1 MDTTIQAKKSPV
13 ALLIFQ
19 CIMKFVHLHVH
30 SHYSL
35 LDGLPKPAELV
46 AKAKELGMDAVA
58 LTDHGSMYGIIEF
71 YKHAKKQGIKP
82 IIGAELYVAPRRM
95 QDKQAGID
103 DKRFHLTLLAETN
116 AGYKN
121 LIKLVTATNL
131 EGFYYKPRVD
141 KETLATHHE
150 GIIALSGCLSG
161 EIPRAIAGQNFEHAE
176 ELIRVYKEIFG
187 PEHFYLELAHHPNIK
202 LQDAVNKKLIEYAER
217 FGLELVAT
225 CDVHYLNKDDA
236 KAQDTLMAVQTGAK
250 LGEGDR
256 LSLAQS
262 DFSFKSTE
270 EMYATFPYPKSAL
283 ANTQA
288 IADRCAVDIELGK
301 IQLPHF
307 DVPHGETQDS
317 YLRKLCMEYM
327 PNRYKEATQ
336 EVLDRL
342 DYELSVIITTGFA
355 SYFLIVQDFVNWA
368 KSHGVVVGPGR
379 GSAAGSIVSYILNIT
394 NVDPIKYDLIFERFL
409 NPERISMPDIDI
421 DFADTGRDKV
431 LEYVAAKYGS
441 DHVGQIITFG
451 TMAARAAVRDTG
463 RALGVAYG
471 FCDTLAKLIP
481 FGSTLTDALAS
492 TAELKT
498 LYDTNADAKLVL
510 DMAKKLEGVSRHAS
524 VHACGVVVSK
534 DPLAEIVPLQYATRS
549 QEDTGEQNGAKQIV
563 TQYEM
568 HAIEDLGLLKMDFL
582 GLKNL
587 SIMENT
593 INLIEALHGKRVL
606 LDKIPLDDKKTYK
619 LLQEARTTGVFQ
631 LESSGMKRYLKEL
644 VPTIFEDIVA
654 MVSLFRPGPMEL
666 IPEFIARKH
675 GRSPITYLHPT
686 MEKILK
692 NTYGIIIYQEQ
703 LMQIANTLAGLTLPQ
718 GYILIKAVGKK
729 IKSLLDEQREK
740 MIMGMTA
747 NGVAQKTAEKI
758 WDFIEPFAR
767 YGFNRSHAVC
777 YALIGYQTA
786 FLKAHF
792 PAEFLAAL
800 MTSDLADIERVA
812 FLVQEAKTM
821 GIEVLPPAINKSK
834 KIFTVVSDKEI
845 RFGLVAV
852 KNVGDNFTEAIIAA
866 RGDTPFASIEDF
878 IARTRHKDL
887 NKKSFE
893 ALIKCGAMDEMGER
907 NQLLANLEMLLEYA
921 RETQK
926 NADSPQIG
934 LFADSDVAMS
944 SVTLKEAAPA
954 TRKQKLAWEK
964 ELLGLYVSDH
974 PLADYQ
980 EQLEKYAT
988 PIRDITSNIL
998 GKTVKIGGILS
1009 NLKKIVT
1016 KKGDPMAFA
1025 NLSDMTGTIEV
1036 VIFPETLQ
1044 KTNGIWQEDAIVA
1057 VSGKV
1062 DMRDGAYKLIVSTA
1076 KALV

>member
-1 MDTTIQAKKSPV
+1 
-13 ALLIFQ
+13 
-19 CIMKFVHLHVH
+19 MKFVHLHVH

-35 LDGLPKPAELV
+35 LDGLPKPVELV
-46 AKAKELGMDAVA
+46 VKAKGLGMDAVA

-71 YKHAKKQGIKP
+71 YKHAKKQGVKP
-82 IIGAELYVAPRRM
+82 IIGAELYVAARRM

-103 DKRFHLTLLAETN
+103 DKRFHITLLAETN

-121 LIKLVTATNL
+121 LIKLVTAANL
-131 EGFYYKPRVD
+131 EGFYYKPRID
-141 KETLATHHE
+141 KETLAKYRE
-150 GIIALSGCLSG
+150 GIIALSGCLGG
-161 EIPRAIAGQNFEHAE
+161 EIPRAIAGQNFGLAE
-176 ELIRVYKEIFG
+176 ELVRTYKEIFD

-217 FGLELVAT
+217 FGLECVAT

-256 LSLAQS
+256 ISRAQR
-262 DFSFKSTE
+262 DFSFKSAE
-270 EMYATFPYPKSAL
+270 EMYASFPYPKSAL
-283 ANTQA
+283 ENTQV
-288 IADRCAVDIELGK
+288 IADRCTVDIELGK

-307 DVPHGETQDS
+307 EVPKGETQDS
-317 YLRKLCMEYM
+317 YLRKLCMEYL
-327 PNRYKEATQ
+327 PNRYQEATK

-342 DYELSVIITTGFA
+342 DYELSVIIKTGFA

-379 GSAAGSIVSYILNIT
+379 GSAAGSIVSYVLNIT

-409 NPERISMPDIDI
+409 NPERISLPDIDI
-421 DFADTGRDKV
+421 DFADTGRDRV
-431 LEYVAAKYGS
+431 LEYVTAKYGS

-463 RALGVAYG
+463 RALGIAYG

-481 FGSTLTDALAS
+481 FGSSLTDALAS

-498 LYDTNADAKLVL
+498 LYDTNEDARLIL

-534 DPLAEIVPLQYATRS
+534 DPLAEIVPLQYATRA
-549 QEDTGEQNGAKQIV
+549 QEDNGESNGVKQIV

-587 SIMENT
+587 SIIENA
-593 INLIEALHGKRVL
+593 INLIEARHGKRVN

-619 LLQEARTTGVFQ
+619 LFQEARTTGVFQ
-631 LESSGMKRYLKEL
+631 LESAGMKRYLKEL
-644 VPTIFEDIVA
+644 VPTEFEDIIA
-654 MVSLFRPGPMEL
+654 MVALFRPGPMEL
-666 IPEFIARKH
+666 IPKFITRKH
-675 GRSPITYLHPT
+675 GREPIEYIYPA
-686 MEKILK
+686 MGKILK
-692 NTYGIIIYQEQ
+692 NTYGIMIYQEQ
-703 LMQIANTLAGLTLPQ
+703 VMEIAKEMAGFTLPQ
-718 GYILIKAVGKK
+718 ADTLRKAIGKK
-729 IKSLLDEQREK
+729 IKSLLEEQK
-740 MIMGMTA
+740 SKLISGMIA
-747 NGVAQKTAEKI
+747 NGISEKI
-758 WDFIEPFAR
+758 ANEIWKLIEPFDR

-852 KNVGDNFTEAIIAA
+852 KNVGENFTEAIIAS
-866 RGDTPFASIEDF
+866 RGDTPFVSIEDF
-878 IARTRHKDL
+878 IERTRHKDL

-893 ALIKCGAMDEMGER
+893 ALIKCGAMDDMGER

-926 NADSPQIG
+926 NADSSQMG
-934 LFADSDVAMS
+934 LFGGSDVIMS
-944 SVTLKEAAPA
+944 SVTLKSAEPA

-980 EQLEKYAT
+980 EQLAKYAM
-988 PIRDITSNIL
+988 PIHDITSNIL

-1009 NLKKIVT
+1009 SMKKIVT

-1025 NLSDMTGTIEV
+1025 NLQDMTDTIEL

-1044 KTNGIWQEDAIVA
+1044 KTNGIWQDDAIVV

-1076 KALV
+1076 KALQ

>member
-1 MDTTIQAKKSPV
+1 
-13 ALLIFQ
+13 
-19 CIMKFVHLHVH
+19 MKFIHLHVH

-35 LDGLPKPAELV
+35 LDGLPKPAAIVL
-46 AKAKELGMDAVA
+46 KAKELGMDAVA

-71 YKHAKKQGIKP
+71 YKQAKKQGIKP

-116 AGYKN
+116 IGYKN
-121 LIKLVTATNL
+121 LIKLVTTANL
-131 EGFYYKPRVD
+131 EGFYYKPRLD
-141 KETLATHHE
+141 KEALAKHHE

-161 EIPRAIAGQNFEHAE
+161 EIPRAIAGQNFELAE
-176 ELIRVYKEIFG
+176 ELVSTYKEIFG
-187 PEHFYLELAHHPNIK
+187 PQHFYLELAHHPNIK
-202 LQDAVNKKLIEYAER
+202 LQDTINKKLIEYAER

-225 CDVHYLNKDDA
+225 CDVHYLDKDDA

-256 LSLAQS
+256 ISLAQD
-262 DFSFKSTE
+262 DFSFKSAE
-270 EMYATFPYPKSAL
+270 DMYATFPYPKSAL
-283 ANTQA
+283 ENTQK
-288 IADRCAVDIELGK
+288 IADRCNVEIELGN

-307 DVPHGETQDS
+307 TVPEGETQDS
-317 YLRKLCMEYM
+317 YLRNLCMEYL
-327 PNRYKEATQ
+327 PNRYQNPTK

-368 KSHGVVVGPGR
+368 KAHNVVVGPGR

-463 RALGVAYG
+463 RALGITYSL
-471 FCDTLAKLIP
+471 CDTLAKLVP
-481 FGSTLTDALAS
+481 FGSTLQEALDS
-492 TAELKT
+492 TAELRT
-498 LYDTNADAKLVL
+498 LYDTNTDARLIL
-510 DMAKKLEGVSRHAS
+510 DMARKLEGVSRHAS

-534 DPLAEIVPLQYATRS
+534 DPLAEIVPLQYATRA
-549 QEDTGEQNGAKQIV
+549 QEDDDQANGTKQIV

-587 SIMENT
+587 SIIENAIT
-593 INLIEALHGKRVL
+593 IIEARHGKRVN

-619 LLQEARTTGVFQ
+619 LFQEARTTGVFQ
-631 LESSGMKRYLKEL
+631 LESAGMKRYLKEL
-644 VPTIFEDIVA
+644 VPTEFEDIVA
-654 MVSLFRPGPMEL
+654 MVALFRPGPMEL
-666 IPEFIARKH
+666 IPKFIARKH
-675 GRSPITYLHPT
+675 GREPIEHIYPA
-686 MEKILK
+686 MGRILK
-692 NTYGIIIYQEQ
+692 NTYGIMIYQEQ
-703 LMQIANTLAGLTLPQ
+703 VMEIAKEMAGFTLPQ
-718 GYILIKAVGKK
+718 ADTLRKAIGKK
-729 IKSLLDEQREK
+729 IKSLLEEQRSK
-740 MIMGMTA
+740 LISGMIA
-747 NGVAQKTAEKI
+747 NGISEKVAQEI
-758 WDFIEPFAR
+758 WKLIEPFDR

-792 PAEFLAAL
+792 PAEFMAAL

-821 GIEVLPPAINKSK
+821 GIEVLAPAINKSK
-834 KIFTVVSDKEI
+834 KIFTVVSDTEI

-852 KNVGDNFTEAIIAA
+852 KNVGKNFVEAIVEA

-878 IARTRHKDL
+878 IKRTQHKDL

-893 ALIKCGAMDEMGER
+893 ALIKCGAMDDMGER

-934 LFADSDVAMS
+934 LFGDSEIKINS
-944 SVTLKEAAPA
+944 ITLKEAEPA

-964 ELLGLYVSDH
+964 ELLGLYISDH

-980 EQLEKYAT
+980 EQLSKHAI
-988 PIRDITSNIL
+988 PIRDISSNIL
-998 GKTVKIGGILS
+998 GKTVKLGGIIS
-1009 NLKKIVT
+1009 GLKKIVT

-1025 NLSDMTGTIEV
+1025 NLQDMTDTIEL

-1044 KTNGIWQEDAIVA
+1044 KTNGIW
-1057 VSGKV
+1057 
-1062 DMRDGAYKLIVSTA
+1062 
-1076 KALV
+1076 

>member
-1 MDTTIQAKKSPV
+1 
-13 ALLIFQ
+13 
-19 CIMKFVHLHVH
+19 MKFIHLHVH

-35 LDGLPKPAELV
+35 LDGLPKPIELV
-46 AKAKELGMDAVA
+46 TKAKELGMDAVA

-82 IIGAELYVAPRRM
+82 IVGVELYTAPRRM

-103 DKRFHLTLLAETN
+103 DKRFHITLLAETN

-121 LIKLVTATNL
+121 LIKLVTAANL
-131 EGFYYKPRVD
+131 EGFYYKPRID
-141 KETLATHHE
+141 KETLAKHHA

-161 EIPRAIAGQNFEHAE
+161 EIPRAIAGQNFELAE
-176 ELIRVYKEIFG
+176 ELIRAYKDIFG
-187 PEHFYLELAHHPNIK
+187 PHHFYLELAHHPNIK
-202 LQDAVNKKLIEYAER
+202 LQDTVNKKLLEYAER
-217 FGLELVAT
+217 FGLECVAT
-225 CDVHYLNKDDA
+225 CDVHYINKDDA

-256 LSLAQS
+256 MSLAQS
-262 DFSFKSTE
+262 DFSFKSAD
-270 EMYATFPYPKSAL
+270 EMYETFPYPKSAL

-288 IADRCAVDIELGK
+288 IADRCNVEIELGK

-307 DVPHGETQDS
+307 DVPAGETQDS
-317 YLRKLCMEYM
+317 YLRKLCMEYL
-327 PNRYKEATQ
+327 PNRYPEATK

-342 DYELSVIITTGFA
+342 DYELSVIIKTGFA
-355 SYFLIVQDFVNWA
+355 SYFLIVQDFVNWGKA
-368 KSHGVVVGPGR
+368 HGVVVGPGR

-431 LEYVAAKYGS
+431 LEYVATKYGS

-463 RALGVAYG
+463 RALGIAYG

-481 FGSTLTDALAS
+481 FGSSLTEALAS

-498 LYDTNADAKLVL
+498 LYDTNEEAKLVL

-534 DPLAEIVPLQYATRS
+534 DPLAEIVPLQYATRA
-549 QEDTGEQNGAKQIV
+549 QEDNGDTNGAKQIV

-587 SIMENT
+587 SIIENT
-593 INLIEALHGKRVL
+593 INLIEARHGKRVN

-619 LLQEARTTGVFQ
+619 LFQEARTTGVFQ
-631 LESSGMKRYLKEL
+631 LESAGMKRYLKEL
-644 VPTIFEDIVA
+644 VPTEFEDIVA
-654 MVSLFRPGPMEL
+654 MVALFRPGPMEL
-666 IPEFIARKH
+666 IPKFIARKH
-675 GRSPITYLHPT
+675 GREPIEHIYPA
-686 MEKILK
+686 MGKILK
-692 NTYGIIIYQEQ
+692 NTYGIMIYQEQ
-703 LMQIANTLAGLTLPQ
+703 VMEIAKEMAGFTLPQ
-718 GYILIKAVGKK
+718 ADTLRKAIGKK
-729 IKSLLDEQREK
+729 IKSLLEEQK
-740 MIMGMTA
+740 SKLISGMIA
-747 NGVAQKTAEKI
+747 NGISEKI
-758 WDFIEPFAR
+758 AQEIWKLIEPFDR

-792 PAEFLAAL
+792 PAEFMAAL

-852 KNVGDNFTEAIIAA
+852 KNVGENFTEAIIAA
-866 RGDTPFASIEDF
+866 REETPFASIEDF
-878 IARTRHKDL
+878 IKRTRHKDL

-893 ALIKCGAMDEMGER
+893 ALIKCGAMDDMGER

-934 LFADSDVAMS
+934 LFGGEEVSIGSIRM
-944 SVTLKEAAPA
+944 KEAEPA

-980 EQLEKYAT
+980 EQLSKLT
-988 PIRDITSNIL
+988 IPIRDISSNIL
-998 GKTVKIGGILS
+998 GKTVKIGGIIS

-1025 NLSDMTGTIEV
+1025 NFQDMTDTIEV

-1044 KTNGIWQEDAIVA
+1044 KTNGIWQEDAIVV

>member
-1 MDTTIQAKKSPV
+1 
-13 ALLIFQ
+13 
-19 CIMKFVHLHVH
+19 MKFVHLHVH

-71 YKHAKKQGIKP
+71 YKYAKKQGVKP
-82 IIGAELYVAPRRM
+82 IIGAELYIAPRRM

-103 DKRFHLTLLAETN
+103 DKRFHITLLAETN
-116 AGYKN
+116 TGYKN
-121 LIKLVTATNL
+121 LIKLVTAANL
-131 EGFYYKPRVD
+131 EGFYYKPRID
-141 KETLATHHE
+141 KETLAKYHE
-150 GIIALSGCLSG
+150 GIIALSGCLGG
-161 EIPRAIAGQNFEHAE
+161 EIPRAIAGQNFELAE
-176 ELIRVYKEIFG
+176 ELVRAYKEIFG
-187 PEHFYLELAHHPNIK
+187 PKHFYLELAHHPNIK

-217 FGLELVAT
+217 FGLACVAT

-256 LSLAQS
+256 ISLAQD
-262 DFSFKSTE
+262 DFSFTSAD
-270 EMYATFPYPKSAL
+270 EMYAIFPYQKSAL
-283 ANTQA
+283 ENTQK

-307 DVPHGETQDS
+307 HVPEGETQDS
-317 YLRKLCMEYM
+317 YLRKLCMEYL
-327 PNRYKEATQ
+327 PKRYQEATQ

-342 DYELSVIITTGFA
+342 DYELSVITKTGFA

-379 GSAAGSIVSYILNIT
+379 GSAAGSITSYILNIT

-463 RALGVAYG
+463 RALGIAYG

-481 FGSTLTDALAS
+481 FGSSLTDALAS
-492 TAELKT
+492 TPELKT

-534 DPLAEIVPLQYATRS
+534 DPLAEIVPLQYATRA
-549 QEDTGEQNGAKQIV
+549 QEENGEQNGAKQIV

-587 SIMENT
+587 SIIENT
-593 INLIEALHGKRVL
+593 INLIEARHGKRVN

-619 LLQEARTTGVFQ
+619 LFQEARTTGVFQ
-631 LESSGMKRYLKEL
+631 LESAGMKRYLKEL
-644 VPTIFEDIVA
+644 VPTEFEDIVA
-654 MVSLFRPGPMEL
+654 MVALFRPGPMEL
-666 IPEFIARKH
+666 IPKFIARKH
-675 GRSPITYLHPT
+675 GREPIEHIYPA
-686 MEKILK
+686 MGKILK
-692 NTYGIIIYQEQ
+692 NTYGIMIYQEQ
-703 LMQIANTLAGLTLPQ
+703 VMEIAKEMAGFTLPQ
-718 GYILIKAVGKK
+718 ADTLRKAIGKK
-729 IKSLLDEQREK
+729 IKSLLEEQK
-740 MIMGMTA
+740 SKLISGMIA
-747 NGVAQKTAEKI
+747 NGVSEKI
-758 WDFIEPFAR
+758 AHEIWKLIEPFDR

-792 PAEFLAAL
+792 PAEFMAAL

-852 KNVGDNFTEAIIAA
+852 KNVGENFTEAIIAS
-866 RGDTPFASIEDF
+866 RGGAPFTSIEDF
-878 IARTRHKDL
+878 IERTRHKDL

-893 ALIKCGAMDEMGER
+893 ALIKCGAMDDMGER
-907 NQLLANLEMLLEYA
+907 NQLLTNLEMLLEYA

-926 NADSPQIG
+926 NADSSQMG
-934 LFADSDVAMS
+934 LFGESDAPLGSIRM
-944 SVTLKEAAPA
+944 KEAEPA

-980 EQLEKYAT
+980 EKLSSITT
-988 PIRDITSNIL
+988 PIRDITSNVI
-998 GKTVKIGGILS
+998 GKTVKLGGILS
-1009 NLKKIVT
+1009 NMKKIVT

-1025 NLSDMTGTIEV
+1025 NLQDMTGTIEV

-1044 KTNGIWQEDAIVA
+1044 KTNGIWQDDAIIL

>member
-1 MDTTIQAKKSPV
+1 
-13 ALLIFQ
+13 
-19 CIMKFVHLHVH
+19 MKFVHLHVH

-121 LIKLVTATNL
+121 LIKLVTAANL
-131 EGFYYKPRVD
+131 EGFYYKPRID
-141 KETLATHHE
+141 KETLAKHRE

-176 ELIRVYKEIFG
+176 ELIRAYKEIFG

-262 DFSFKSTE
+262 DFSFKSAQE
-270 EMYATFPYPKSAL
+270 LYATFPYPKSAL
-283 ANTQA
+283 TNTQV

-307 DVPHGETQDS
+307 DVPQGETQDS

-327 PNRYKEATQ
+327 PNRYKEATK

-463 RALGVAYG
+463 RALGIAYS

-510 DMAKKLEGVSRHAS
+510 DMAKKLEGISRHAS

-587 SIMENT
+587 SIIENT
-593 INLIEALHGKRVL
+593 INLIETRHGKRVD

-619 LLQEARTTGVFQ
+619 LFQEARTTGVFQ

-654 MVSLFRPGPMEL
+654 MVALFRPGPMEL
-666 IPEFIARKH
+666 IPKFIARKH
-675 GRSPITYLHPT
+675 GREPIEHIYPA
-686 MEKILK
+686 MGKILK
-692 NTYGIIIYQEQ
+692 NTYGIMIYQEQ
-703 LMQIANTLAGLTLPQ
+703 VMEIAKEMAGFTLPQ
-718 GYILIKAVGKK
+718 ADTLRKAIGKK
-729 IKSLLDEQREK
+729 IKSLLEEQK
-740 MIMGMTA
+740 SKLISGMTK
-747 NGVAQKTAEKI
+747 NGISEKVAQEI
-758 WDFIEPFAR
+758 WKLIEPFDR

-852 KNVGDNFTEAIIAA
+852 KNVGENFTEAIIAA

-878 IARTRHKDL
+878 IERTRHKDL

-893 ALIKCGAMDEMGER
+893 ALIKCGAMDDMGER
-907 NQLLANLEMLLEYA
+907 NRLLSNLEMLLEYA

-934 LFADSDVAMS
+934 LFADSDIAMN
-944 SVTLKEAAPA
+944 SVTLKEAEPA

-980 EQLEKYAT
+980 QQLEKFAM
-988 PIRDITSNIL
+988 PINDITSNII

-1009 NLKKIVT
+1009 GLKKIVT